1 MDKIGIIFNPFA
13 GKNKRDPAG
22 KRARLEKILG
32 NQGILRET
40 RSLAELDEAAK
51 EFHDKRVEVLAISGG
66 DGTNQNVLTAFRKIY
81 SDTELP
87 ILGLLRGGT
96 MNLLECS
103 LGLRGNPESRLKK
116 LLQVVASGKY
126 PVISHTLLCVN
137 GRFGYIFGN
146 GVIANFL
153 REYYHTGKPNF
164 RQAMLTFARAFW
176 AAVTGNSDK
185 EKLFARVQAYVR
197 VDGSLLPE
205 TSFFALMAATEKE
218 CGLGFKPFYRAREEQ
233 GKFHFLALNMGPA
246 EVVQNLARFRAGKKV
261 NSSSCF
267 EAVTNSVSIETF
279 DHYYYTIDGEM
290 LNSTKQINI
299 SAGPVVKIMAI

>member
-1 MDKIGIIFNPFA
+1 MHKIGVVFNPFA
-13 GKNKRDPAG
+13 GKNKKNPAASRN
-22 KRARLEKILG
+22 KLEKILG
-32 NQGILRET
+32 NHGILRET
-40 RSLAELDEAAK
+40 RSIAELDAVAN
-51 EFHDKRVEVLAISGG
+51 EFREKNIEVLAISGG

-81 SDTELP
+81 SDIEMP

-103 LGLRGNPESRLKK
+103 LGMRGSPESRLKK
-116 LLQVVASGKY
+116 LVQVVESGKY
-126 PVISHTLLCVN
+126 PVIAHTLLCVN

-164 RQAMLTFARAFW
+164 GQAVKTFARAFW
-176 AAVTGNSDK
+176 AALTGNSDK
-185 EKLFARVQAYVR
+185 EKIFSPVQAYVR
-197 VDGSLLPE
+197 VNGLLLPQ

-233 GKFHFLALNMGPA
+233 GKFHFLALNMQPK

-261 NSSSCF
+261 ASRSCF
-267 EAVTNSVSIETF
+267 EAVTNSVAIETF

-290 LNSTKQINI
+290 LNSGKEINI
-299 SAGPVVKIMAI
+299 SAGPVVKIMAV